1 MFSGEPLYLK
11 QNIQVEPLVD
21 QWYAWPY
28 LIPPATYARNM
39 CGRHFK
45 IMDSYVAAP
54 QVHAEAVKNPRML
67 GGPFIDYEG
76 KRVNDIKD
84 LRDRT
89 KLERK
94 DLVELSSAF
103 DQLDAM
109 LRSKANGL
117 WMHPLYNEIPD
128 PLRGY
133 VELVYDLNSNPSFRL
148 IEPLL
153 YKSPYYH
160 PEAQSLMLSPLS
172 GDDRPFVLSTPRL
185 ETPESFHWKI
195 PFADPAIDELF
206 RLKFSPQPMSKIRDI
221 VDVPAGSEKLFE
233 SLFTTERPRA
243 YQPYT
248 GKGIRWRYFGHAC
261 ILAETNGVSM
271 LFDPVLSYTYES
283 NISRYTYL
291 DLPEVIDYVLITHNH
306 QDHVLFETLLQL
318 RHKIRHIVVPR
329 GGGGPLQDPSLKLL
343 LQNCGFNSIIEL
355 QELETLQSDDMQI
368 VGVPFMGE
376 HCDLD
381 IRTKMAYLVKNS
393 RNSLLFAAD
402 SCNIE
407 PAVYKHIQREVGDL
421 DALFLGMEC
430 DGAPL
435 SWLYGPLLSQPLERE
450 KDQSRRLYGSNFDQ
464 AVDMVK
470 QFGCR
475 EVYVYAMGQEPWL
488 NYVMSL
494 KYTEE
499 SRPII
504 ESNKLLDYC
513 KRHGIVAE
521 RLFGEKEILLES
533 KVVSSV
539 A

>member
-1 MFSGEPLYLK
+1 
-11 QNIQVEPLVD
+11 
-21 QWYAWPY
+21 
-28 LIPPATYARNM
+28 M

-45 IMDSYVAAP
+45 IMDSYIAAP
-54 QVHAEAVKNPRML
+54 HVHAEAVKNPRML
-67 GGPFIDYEG
+67 GGPFIDYDG
-76 KRVNDIKD
+76 KRVDDVKE

-89 KLERK
+89 KQERSN
-94 DLVELSSAF
+94 LVELSNAI
-103 DQLDAM
+103 DQLNSM
-109 LRSKANGL
+109 LRTKANGL
-117 WMHPLYNEIPD
+117 WMHPLYHDVPD
-128 PLRGY
+128 RLRGY
-133 VELVYDLNSNPSFRL
+133 VELVYDLNNNPAFRL

-153 YKSPYYH
+153 YRSEYYH
-160 PEAQSLMLSPLS
+160 PEAQSIMLSPIQQ
-172 GDDRPFVLSTPRL
+172 DNRPFVLSTPRL
-185 ETPESFHWKI
+185 ETPDSLHLKI
-195 PFADPAIDELF
+195 PFADPSIDELF
-206 RLKFSPQPMSKIRDI
+206 RLKFSPKPMNKILDL
-221 VDVPAGSEKLFE
+221 VDVPAGSEALFE
-233 SLFTTERPRA
+233 SFFTPETPRP
-243 YQPYT
+243 YEPYT

-261 ILAETNGVSM
+261 ILVETNGISM

-291 DLPEVIDYVLITHNH
+291 DLPETIDYVLITHNH

-343 LQNCGFNSIIEL
+343 LQQCGFQSVIEL
-355 QELETLQSDDMQI
+355 QELETLRSHDMQI
-368 VGVPFMGE
+368 MGVPFMGE

-381 IRTKMAYLVKNS
+381 IRTKMAYLVKTS
-393 RNSLLFAAD
+393 RSSLLFAAD

-407 PAVYKHIQREVGDL
+407 PAIYKNIQREIKDL

-435 SWLYGPLLSQPLERE
+435 SWLYGPLLSRPLERDQ
-450 KDQSRRLYGSNFDQ
+450 DQSRRLYGSNFDQ
-464 AVDMVK
+464 ALDLVK
-470 QFGCR
+470 QFHCR

-504 ESNKLLDYC
+504 ESNKLLEYC
-513 KRHGIVAE
+513 KRHGIIAE
-521 RLFGEKEILLES
+521 RLFGEKEILIEPA
-533 KVVSSV
+533 VASSV